1 LRAGNDADG
10 QERRPFGSGAALPQ
24 SGGYVKISQVI
35 GPRTSEVIEVPDP
48 RPAEDQ
54 VLVQVVASGVC
65 TSDLAPWRRGPDPK
79 TARGDGQNSGGQNP
93 EPIRLGHEIVGRVVA
108 AGRNARGW
116 AAGDL
121 VTGLGD
127 QGFASLAVLDAA
139 AVLPVPGHV
148 EPAHAIGEPVAD
160 LAEAL
165 GRTHLSAGQRVA
177 VVGLGFMGLGLVQL
191 AKDRAPGLLI
201 GVDPL
206 PAARQRGL
214 ELGCDLVFAPGEVP
228 PEFGGAVGG
237 ANGGAA
243 GPVRPARDQ
252 RADVVLEATGV
263 TPGLRTAS
271 ALVRPFGTLGVVGYH
286 HTGDAMMDMDLWYK
300 AVTIVNGFCPD
311 RTRLMRAMRDA
322 LDLIAARRFSYAPL
336 VTHRFGL
343 DEVDRAYE
351 LMDTRADG
359 FVKAVLEP

>member
-1 LRAGNDADG
+1 
-10 QERRPFGSGAALPQ
+10 
-24 SGGYVKISQVI
+24 VKISQVI

-48 RPAEDQ
+48 APGDGQ

-65 TSDLAPWRRGPDPK
+65 TSDLAPWREGPDPK
-79 TARGDGQNSGGQNP
+79 TGRGDGK
-93 EPIRLGHEIVGRVVA
+93 PIRLGHEVTGRVVA
-108 AGRNARGW
+108 AGPGARGW
-116 AAGDL
+116 AEGDL

-127 QGFASLAVLDAA
+127 QGFASLAVLDATA
-139 AVLPVPGHV
+139 ILPVPAHV

-165 GRTHLSAGQRVA
+165 GRTGLSAGQRAA

-191 AKDRAPGLLI
+191 ARDRAPGLLI

-214 ELGCDLVFAPGEVP
+214 ELGCDLVFAPGQVP
-228 PEFGGAVGG
+228 PEFGGASGRADGG
-237 ANGGAA
+237 ASGG
-243 GPVRPARDQ
+243 GPGPERARDQ

-271 ALVRPFGTLGVVGYH
+271 ALVRPFGTLCVVGYH
-286 HTGDAMMDMDLWYK
+286 HAGDALMDMDLWYK

-336 VTHRFGL
+336 ITHRFGL

-351 LMDTRADG
+351 LMDARADG
-359 FVKAVLEP
+359 FVKAVLEPSPE

>member
-1 LRAGNDADG
+1 M
-10 QERRPFGSGAALPQ
+10 
-24 SGGYVKISQVI
+24 KISQVI
-35 GPRTSEVIEVPDP
+35 GPRTSEVIEAPDP
-48 RPAEDQ
+48 RPGDGQ

-65 TSDLAPWRRGPDPK
+65 TSDLAPWRGGP
-79 TARGDGQNSGGQNP
+79 AGRGDGQ
-93 EPIRLGHEIVGRVVA
+93 PIRLGHEIVGRVVA
-108 AGRNARGW
+108 AGSNARGW
-116 AAGDL
+116 AEGDL

-127 QGFASLAVLDAA
+127 QGFASLAVLDATA
-139 AVLPVPGHV
+139 ILPVPAHV
-148 EPAHAIGEPVAD
+148 EPAYAIGEPVAD

-165 GRTHLSAGQRVA
+165 GRTGLAAGQRAA

-191 AKDRAPGLLI
+191 ARDRAPGLLI

-214 ELGCDLVFAPGEVP
+214 ELGCDLVFAPDEVP
-228 PEFGGAVGG
+228 PEFGGDPGG
-237 ANGGAA
+237 PGQLPA
-243 GPVRPARDQ
+243 ARDQ

-271 ALVRPFGTLGVVGYH
+271 ALVRPFGTLCVVGYH

-311 RTRLMRAMRDA
+311 RTRLLRAMRDA
-322 LDLIAARRFSYAPL
+322 LDLIAARRFTYAPL
-336 VTHRFGL
+336 ITHRVGL
-343 DEVDRAYE
+343 DEIDRAYE
-351 LMDTRADG
+351 LMDARAPG

>member
-1 LRAGNDADG
+1 
-10 QERRPFGSGAALPQ
+10 
-24 SGGYVKISQVI
+24 VKISQVI
-35 GPRTSEVIEVPDP
+35 GPRVSEVVEVPDP
-48 RPAEDQ
+48 APGAGQ

-65 TSDLAPWRRGPDPK
+65 TSGLAPWREGP
-79 TARGDGQNSGGQNP
+79 ASRGDGK
-93 EPIRLGHEIVGRVVA
+93 PIRLGHEITGRVVA
-108 AGRNARGW
+108 AGPGARGW
-116 AAGDL
+116 AEGDL

-127 QGFASLAVLDAA
+127 QGFAALAVLDATA
-139 AVLPVPGHV
+139 ILPVPAGI

-165 GRTHLSAGQRVA
+165 GRTGLSAGQRAA

-191 AKDRAPGLLI
+191 ARDRAPGLLI

-228 PEFGGAVGG
+228 PEFGGASGG
-237 ANGGAA
+237 ADGGASGGA
-243 GPVRPARDQ
+243 DGGASGGADGGASGGADGGGGPSPGRARDQ

-271 ALVRPFGTLGVVGYH
+271 ALVRPFGTLCVVGYH
-286 HTGDAMMDMDLWYK
+286 HAGDAMMDMDLWYK

-336 VTHRFGL
+336 ITHRFGL

-351 LMDTRADG
+351 LMEARADG
-359 FVKAVLEP
+359 FVKAVLHP

>member
-1 LRAGNDADG
+1 
-10 QERRPFGSGAALPQ
+10 
-24 SGGYVKISQVI
+24 VKISQVI

-48 RPAEDQ
+48 APGPGQ

-65 TSDLAPWRRGPDPK
+65 TSDLAPWREGP
-79 TARGDGQNSGGQNP
+79 AGRGDGK
-93 EPIRLGHEIVGRVVA
+93 PIRLGHEITGRVVA
-108 AGRNARGW
+108 AGPGARGW
-116 AAGDL
+116 AEGDL

-127 QGFASLAVLDAA
+127 QGFAALAVMDATA
-139 AVLPVPGHV
+139 ILPVPAHV

-165 GRTHLSAGQRVA
+165 GRTGLAAGQRAA

-191 AKDRAPGLLI
+191 ARDRAPGLLI

-206 PAARQRGL
+206 PAARQRAL

-228 PEFGGAVGG
+228 PEFGGASSGG
-237 ANGGAA
+237 
-243 GPVRPARDQ
+243 GPGPDRARDQ

-271 ALVRPFGTLGVVGYH
+271 ALVRPFGTLCVVGYH
-286 HTGDAMMDMDLWYK
+286 HAGDAPMDMDLWYK

-311 RTRLMRAMRDA
+311 RTRLMRAMRDT
-322 LDLIAARRFSYAPL
+322 LDLIAGRRFSYAPL
-336 VTHRFGL
+336 ITHRFGL

-351 LMDTRADG
+351 LMEARPDS
-359 FVKAVLEP
+359 FVKAILEP